1 MTASPLEINA
11 DGWANAARCLP
22 SPNFD
27 ARPDEMPVELLVIHN
42 ISLPPSQFGGDWI
55 DDLFLNRLDPLAH
68 PYFET
73 IHTFRVSSHFLIK
86 RDGSITQYVSCND
99 RAWHAGA
106 SCWRDRTRCN
116 DFAIGIELEGDDFSP
131 FTDAQYTS
139 LHALT
144 KAVLHR
150 YSSIQGV
157 AGHSEISPGRKT
169 DPGEHFDWLR
179 YINAAQIQTNWRIK

>member
-1 MTASPLEINA
+1 MTASLLEIKV
-11 DGWANAARCLP
+11 DGWASTVRCLP

-27 ARPDEMPVELLVIHN
+27 ARPDGMPIDLLVIHN

-68 PYFET
+68 PYFEA
-73 IHTFRVSSHFLIK
+73 IHTFKVSSHFLIK
-86 RDGSITQYVSCND
+86 RDGGVTQYVSCND

-131 FTDAQYTS
+131 FANAQYASLGVLTDAIR
-139 LHALT
+139 
-144 KAVLHR
+144 KR
-150 YSSIQGV
+150 YPSIQGV

-169 DPGEHFDWLR
+169 DPGDHFDWLR
-179 YINAAQIQTNWRIK
+179 YISESQIQKSWRTK